1 MNASNLKIKGMTWRW
16 LINVIGVIVI
26 VILLIQI
33 VAIFFISDSY
43 YSAVRS
49 DMHSKIRMAAGF
61 LDKYTDMTEADFE
74 LGAKEF
80 INNYTDKDSVEI
92 LIYDQKG
99 NVIVSSRGFVQV
111 PEYATDYDEAVKT
124 EQEAEWIGKT
134 DLDEKIMAVTMPL
147 KSSAGET
154 SGALRLLVSL
164 ELIDRQIFYN
174 FMIVLIAGVVVALL
188 VSLSGVFFL
197 RSIRK
202 PIRAITQTA
211 YSIAAGNFN
220 DRLPVRQKN
229 MDELDKLCDTIN
241 YMASELAS
249 AENLKNEFIS
259 SVSHELRTPLTVI
272 KGWAETIRASGTSD
286 PLILNKG
293 VEVISN
299 ECERLSGLVEDL
311 LDFSRMQS
319 GHLRLH
325 MEKTDILAELEEAYV
340 MYKEIAA
347 KDGIRLEYRA
357 PEQLP
362 PVMAD
367 ANRLKQVFINIIDN
381 AVKYS
386 SRGGLV
392 RIEASSHDIYV
403 QVAVKDTGCGIAA
416 QDLGKVKERFYKAN
430 KTVRGSGIGLA
441 VADEIIKQHNGIL
454 EIDSKENIGT
464 VVTIVLPIGKPDTG
478 EQTEGETH
486 IEQV

>member
-1 MNASNLKIKGMTWRW
+1 MEYRIERDSMGEMKVPADRYWAAQTQRSHENFRIGTEVMPREITHAFGILKKAAALANHKVKPERMDDKRVKAICAACDEVIAGKLNDHFPLVVWQTGSGTQSNMNANEVIANRGNEIVGEKLLHPNDDINMSQSSNDTFPT
-16 LINVIGVIVI
+16 
-26 VILLIQI
+26 
-33 VAIFFISDSY
+33 A
-43 YSAVRS
+43 
-49 DMHSKIRMAAGF
+49 MH
-61 LDKYTDMTEADFE
+61 
-74 LGAKEF
+74 
-80 INNYTDKDSVEI
+80 
-92 LIYDQKG
+92 
-99 NVIVSSRGFVQV
+99 
-111 PEYATDYDEAVKT
+111 
-124 EQEAEWIGKT
+124 
-134 DLDEKIMAVTMPL
+134 
-147 KSSAGET
+147 
-154 SGALRLLVSL
+154 
-164 ELIDRQIFYN
+164 
-174 FMIVLIAGVVVALL
+174 
-188 VSLSGVFFL
+188 
-197 RSIRK
+197 
-202 PIRAITQTA
+202 
-211 YSIAAGNFN
+211 IAAVLGIEDQLF
-220 DRLPVRQKN
+220 PA
-229 MDELDKLCDTIN
+229 MDKLTETFRRLEKENDDEIGELCDVIN
-241 YMASELAS
+241 YMAGELS
-249 AENLKNEFIS
+249 KAEQLKNDFIS
-259 SVSHELRTPLTVI
+259 SVSHELRTPLTAI

-386 SRGGLV
+386 SRGDLV